1 LRPLKIG
8 GEGGKPVP
16 SGTGPFEPQKL
27 LAQMNAIWQ
36 PQANIS
42 FDLGRTDEV
51 LIEEISP
58 EAEGADITSPNLL
71 AALQKNKD
79 TDSALTFFLVRRAY
93 DARRRDLGVTN
104 AKAGVALIGDD
115 RSENTMAHEA

>member
-79 TDSALTFFLVRRAY
+79 TDSALTFFLVRRAGA
-93 DARRRDLGVTN
+93 ARRPGP
-104 AKAGVALIGDD
+104 AGPHTQAGGARHPV
-115 RSENTMAHEA
+115 